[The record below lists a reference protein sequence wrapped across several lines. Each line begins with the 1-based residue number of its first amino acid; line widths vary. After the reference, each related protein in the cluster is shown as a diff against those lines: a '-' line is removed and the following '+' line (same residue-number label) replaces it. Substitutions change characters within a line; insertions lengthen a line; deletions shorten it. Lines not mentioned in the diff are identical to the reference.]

1 MRGVSNFRPSA
12 SISRK
17 KSCHLNQKFQNNN
30 NDTAYM
36 REVFPNSYRN
46 FKVFINKWSNVKNK
60 RFILKSSKNHQNRY
74 LHLTKITKVAAKEII
89 LGTSLFPIQPF
100 KIYSYYKKLLLK
112 SFKFVVRETKRRK
125 AMLL

>member
-1 MRGVSNFRPSA
+1 
-12 SISRK
+12 
-17 KSCHLNQKFQNNN
+17 
-30 NDTAYM
+30 M

-46 FKVFINKWSNVKNK
+46 FKVFINKFSNVKNK
-60 RFILKSSKNHQNRY
+60 RFILKSSKNRQNSY

-89 LGTSLFPIQPF
+89 LGTSLFPIQPI